1 MKSTASTPM
10 QPDPVPGVTRQP
22 DAMPANASAAIAA
35 RLDRLPSSRTLW
47 KIIALI
53 SLGGMFE
60 YYDLFFTGYVA
71 PGMNKSGLFSPSSLG
86 VFAGLAGIK
95 VAGFGT
101 FVFST
106 FAGLWVG
113 VVLLGQLAD
122 RYGRR
127 PVFTWSLVWY
137 VCSTVI
143 MAFQHSGEMLNIW
156 RFIAGV
162 GFGVQLVTIDTYIS
176 ELTPAALRGRAFS
189 MNQLVS
195 FCIVPVVALLAW
207 LLVPIAPL
215 GLDGWRWV
223 VLIGSAGA
231 VVAWF
236 LIQGVPE
243 SPRWLALRGRI
254 PEAEAITASI
264 ERRIEAETGV
274 PLPALHAEPPEEE
287 SEGRFAEIFSRRY
300 WRRTLMLSVFNMA
313 QVIGFYGFAAWVP
326 TLLIARGITVTHSLE
341 YSFII
346 AIANPFGPLL
356 GTFFADYLE
365 RKTQIVLGLVVMGV
379 SMLGFARVNLPAVLI
394 ALGVVFTL
402 AADIMSYAYHNY
414 QAELYPTRIR
424 ARAVGFV
431 YSWSRIAAAFAGLA
445 IGYFLN
451 LGGALAVATFIAIAM
466 VVGITV
472 IGVFGPSTK
481 GVALEHISH

>member
-1 MKSTASTPM
+1 MSNIESIK
-10 QPDPVPGVTRQP
+10 
-22 DAMPANASAAIAA
+22 IAA
-35 RLDRLPSSRTLW
+35 RLDRLPASRTLW
-47 KIIALI
+47 KLIVLI
-53 SLGGMFE
+53 SLGGLFE

-71 PGMNKSGLFSPSSLG
+71 PGMTRSGLFTPASLG
-86 VFAGLAGIK
+86 VFASLAGIK

-113 VVLLGQLAD
+113 VALFSQLAD

-137 VCSTVI
+137 ACCTIV
-143 MAFQHSGEMLNIW
+143 MAFQHTGEMLNVW

-176 ELTPAALRGRAFS
+176 ELTPLALRGRSFS
-189 MNQLVS
+189 VNQFVS
-195 FCIVPVVALLAW
+195 LSAVPAVALLAW
-207 LLVPIAPL
+207 LLVPVTPL

-223 VLIGSAGA
+223 VLIGSGGA
-231 VVAWF
+231 IVTWF
-236 LIQGVPE
+236 LVRRVPE
-243 SPRWLALRGRI
+243 SPRWLALHGRMK
-254 PEAEAITASI
+254 EADAITADI
-264 ERRIEAETGV
+264 ERRIETEIGK
-274 PLPALHAEPPEEE
+274 PLPSPHVEAEEDDG
-287 SEGRFAEIFSRRY
+287 EGRFSEIFSSRY

-326 TLLIARGITVTHSLE
+326 TLLIARGIAVTHSLE

-356 GTFFADYLE
+356 GTFFADYFE
-365 RKTQIVLGLVVMGV
+365 RKTQIVAGLIVMGL
-379 SMLGFARVNLPAVLI
+379 SMLGFAHVTAPIVLI
-394 ALGVVFTL
+394 ALGVLFTL
-402 AADIMSYAYHNY
+402 AANVMSYAYHNY

-451 LGGALAVATFIAIAM
+451 LGGTLAVATFIAIAM
-466 VVGITV
+466 TVGIIV

-481 GVALEHISH
+481 GIALERISH